1 METQKIV
8 NLLGGADNK
17 SLKFATRKWYVIPA
31 QNNTDYG
38 EGKKDSTTVKF
49 ETKVIKSSLED
60 YSDAYI
66 LVAGDL
72 TAIGGDGHT
81 RIAFRNCAASTKYLN
96 HINNE
101 HVDNADNL
109 DIIMPIY
116 NLIEYSDNYSDTSG
130 SLWQIKRDE
139 RRVKNTGNS
148 ENISTANSRSLKYKS
163 SFFKPLEAADNR
175 VFKDMKKAVPIK
187 CLSSFCRSL
196 EMPLINCKI
205 HLALNWTKDC
215 VMSTIA
221 GTAFKIT
228 STNLYVS
235 IVTLSSKESVK
246 LLEEGFKRLAYW
258 NDNQTKIET
267 RKLYNKNLT
276 IFTLL
281 GDFSF
286 LLLIILLLLCLII
299 QLTILTKQLHEI
311 FSSKRKCN

>member
-66 LVAGDL
+66 LVAEDL

-81 RIAFRNCAASTKYLN
+81 RIAFNNCSASTKYLN

-163 SFFKPLEAADNR
+163 SFF
-175 VFKDMKKAVPIK
+175 
-187 CLSSFCRSL
+187 
-196 EMPLINCKI
+196 
-205 HLALNWTKDC
+205 
-215 VMSTIA
+215 
-221 GTAFKIT
+221 
-228 STNLYVS
+228 
-235 IVTLSSKESVK
+235 
-246 LLEEGFKRLAYW
+246 
-258 NDNQTKIET
+258 
-267 RKLYNKNLT
+267 
-276 IFTLL
+276 
-281 GDFSF
+281 
-286 LLLIILLLLCLII
+286 
-299 QLTILTKQLHEI
+299 
-311 FSSKRKCN
+311 

>member
-1 METQKIV
+1 
-8 NLLGGADNK
+8 
-17 SLKFATRKWYVIPA
+17 
-31 QNNTDYG
+31 
-38 EGKKDSTTVKF
+38 
-49 ETKVIKSSLED
+49 
-60 YSDAYI
+60 
-66 LVAGDL
+66 
-72 TAIGGDGHT
+72 
-81 RIAFRNCAASTKYLN
+81 
-96 HINNE
+96 
-101 HVDNADNL
+101 
-109 DIIMPIY
+109 
-116 NLIEYSDNYSDTSG
+116 
-130 SLWQIKRDE
+130 
-139 RRVKNTGNS
+139 
-148 ENISTANSRSLKYKS
+148 
-163 SFFKPLEAADNR
+163 
-175 VFKDMKKAVPIK
+175 MKKAVPIK

-281 GDFSF
+281 GDFLF

-299 QLTILTKQLHEI
+299 QLTILTKQSHEI

>member
-49 ETKVIKSSLED
+49 ETKVIRSSLED

-109 DIIMPIY
+109 DFIMPIY
-116 NLIEYSDNYSDTSG
+116 NLIEYNDNYSDTSG

-187 CLSSFCRSL
+187 CLSSFWRSL

-221 GTAFKIT
+221 DTAFKIT

-267 RKLYNKNLT
+267 RKLYNKNLP

-281 GDFSF
+281 GDFLF

-299 QLTILTKQLHEI
+299 QLTILTKQSHEI

>member
-49 ETKVIKSSLED
+49 ETKVIKLNLED

-187 CLSSFCRSL
+187 YLSSFWRSL

-221 GTAFKIT
+221 DTAFKIT

-235 IVTLSSKESVK
+235 IVTISSKESVK

-281 GDFSF
+281 GDFLF

-299 QLTILTKQLHEI
+299 QLTILTKQSHEI